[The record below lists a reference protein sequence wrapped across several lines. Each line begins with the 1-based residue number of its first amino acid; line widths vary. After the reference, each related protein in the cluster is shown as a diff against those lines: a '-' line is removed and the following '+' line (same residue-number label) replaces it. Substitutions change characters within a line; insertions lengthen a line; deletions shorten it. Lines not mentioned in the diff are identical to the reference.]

1 MDGIGP
7 AGKSEGE
14 QRRRDHGDRHTDQDA
29 GGGGRGDREEPGAPA
44 CGRCEADRGE
54 HVRVLTA
61 GREVPPERLP
71 DGDECRRSHH
81 TGCDEQA
88 VALQL
93 DGSLG
98 PFDERAGGLDVA
110 PFDPPRQLRD
120 HARGIGGVVQSEP
133 QDGADLGGVGQ
144 RSTAEV
150 GAGHRERVGRR
161 IVDEVERQPDDADH
175 FGVAEL
181 DPLEGFD
188 RHEALDR
195 CPRPD
200 LEPVLVGRPFVDHDL
215 VGAPRS
221 GVPPGDEQRPSE
233 TAR

>member
-1 MDGIGP
+1 MVAAGRDG
-7 AGKSEGE
+7 
-14 QRRRDHGDRHTDQDA
+14 
-29 GGGGRGDREEPGAPA
+29 EEPGAPA
-44 CGRCEADRGE
+44 CGRCETDRGE
-54 HVRVLTA
+54 HVRVLA
-61 GREVPPERLP
+61 ARREVPPERLP

-81 TGCDEQA
+81 PGGDEQA

-120 HARGIGGVVQSEP
+120 HARGIGGVVQAEP

-144 RSTAEV
+144 RSPAEV

-175 FGVAEL
+175 LGVAEL
-181 DPLEGFD
+181 DPLEGLD

-195 CPRPD
+195 SPRPD